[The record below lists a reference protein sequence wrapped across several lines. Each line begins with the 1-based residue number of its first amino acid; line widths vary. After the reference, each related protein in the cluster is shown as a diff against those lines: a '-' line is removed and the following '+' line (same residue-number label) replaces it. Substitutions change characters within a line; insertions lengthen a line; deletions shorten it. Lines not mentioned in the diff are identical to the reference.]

1 MDIGLGA
8 IKYQSGLRLGEAA
21 YRNLEEQVTLAEAD
35 CVCQRIA
42 SRIGRKFFSS
52 LRSGVGSGSQ
62 IIAMVQATQ
71 SRHGNDLARC
81 L

>member
-1 MDIGLGA
+1 
-8 IKYQSGLRLGEAA
+8 
-21 YRNLEEQVTLAEAD
+21 VTLAEAD
-35 CVCQRIA
+35 CICQRIA